1 VSTIESQ
8 CSREAALFHKNCLIC
23 SFLLVTPR
31 PNSAA
36 AAEGGNISQGDGV
49 LCTSDVIIMTPLL

>member
-1 VSTIESQ
+1 MSTIESQ

-23 SFLLVTPR
+23 SFLLLTPR

-36 AAEGGNISQGDGV
+36 AAEGGIFHRV
-49 LCTSDVIIMTPLL
+49 MVFYALVTS